1 MAART
6 GASVGVAVTITI
18 LGVLSLG
25 LFVLSMVFYGNAS
38 KAQQELAQVQ
48 AEAEDFIKASER
60 EREGVRRALGQ
71 ARDDGNKSVVDYLLT
86 QMRESM
92 TPAAGPDSSDLTA
105 TGLRDQITDLG
116 GDEGDSL
123 AGMIRDRDATIND
136 LETRLAEAEADRQ
149 DALTRAA
156 DESARVA
163 IIETEFN
170 DAGDRMGDEV
180 GTMRGDLQSVWQ
192 RVTDLEADMN
202 DRVDRIQGDATAE
215 QRRLRGTIADQ
226 RSEITVLK
234 SQILRLRG
242 EGGSDRVKPLS
253 EEALAD
259 ATISRVDPVAREVV
273 LSIGRGQKVIL
284 GMTFAIYTNATD
296 IRPDPITGEFEQG
309 KAVVEVTRVN
319 DGFSVA
325 RIIEESRGNPI
336 VKGDVAA
343 NAVYDPNKTYK
354 FLVYGNF
361 DVDGDGVATPLEGE
375 DLKALVQRW
384 GGDLTT
390 EMSGDLDYV
399 VLGQKP
405 VLGPEPPTGSPVEVV
420 EEFLRRKRII
430 ETYDELFASA
440 TTVSIPVL
448 NENRLRTLIGDFPG

>member
-38 KAQQELAQVQ
+38 KAEQEKSQVE

-60 EREGVRRALGQ
+60 ERESVRRALGQ
-71 ARDDGNKSVVDYLLT
+71 AQDDGGKSVVDYLLK
-86 QMRESM
+86 QMGESM
-92 TPAAGPDSSDLTA
+92 TLAAGPDSSDLTA
-105 TGLRDQITDLG
+105 SGLRDQISSLG
-116 GDEGDSL
+116 GGESDSL
-123 AGMIRDRDATIND
+123 SGMIRDRDATIAD
-136 LETRLAEAEADRQ
+136 LETRLTEAEADRQ
-149 DALTRAA
+149 DALSRAA

-163 IIETEFN
+163 VIENEFA
-170 DAGDRMGDEV
+170 DAGDAMGDEV
-180 GTMRGDLQSVWQ
+180 GTMRSDLQGVWQ
-192 RVTDLEADMN
+192 RVTDLETDMN
-202 DRVDRIQGDATAE
+202 DRVGRIQDDADAEQQRNRSTIAE
-215 QRRLRGTIADQ
+215 QRQ
-226 RSEITVLK
+226 EILVLK
-234 SQILRLRG
+234 EQVSRLRG
-242 EGGSDRVKPLS
+242 EGQSDRVKPLS

-259 ATISRVDPVAREVV
+259 ANVSRVDPVAREVV

-284 GMTFAIYTNATD
+284 GMTFAIYANATD
-296 IRPDPITGEFEQG
+296 IRPDPVTGEYPLG

-319 DGFSVA
+319 DGFSTA

-336 VKGDVAA
+336 VRGDVAA

-361 DVDGDGVATPLEGE
+361 DIDGDGIDTPLEGE

-390 EMSGDLDYV
+390 VMSGDLDYV
-399 VLGQKP
+399 VLGEKP

-430 ETYDELFASA
+430 EKYDGLFESA
-440 TTVSIPVL
+440 TTVSIPIL
-448 NENRLRTLIGDFPG
+448 NQNRLRTLIGDFPG